1 MSVITSNKNI
11 PNNGVKEAG
20 TSCEGL
26 SPGSFG
32 MQGQVPGSCNQ
43 ATTNKTPLNADNEDS
58 VMVLGEE
65 EWEDLFGNS
74 MDITSFN
81 GFSCESSNEDDIDI
95 NYNNKKRQMWTKTLN
110 IAVMECYFLSRSLDE
125 ESKPVRG
132 YRRRM
137 HNIWKE

>member
-1 MSVITSNKNI
+1 MSVIMSNKNV

-26 SPGSFG
+26 PPGSLG
-32 MQGQVPGSCNQ
+32 MQGQVPGGRNQ
-43 ATTNKTPLNADNEDS
+43 ATTNKTALNSDNEDN

-74 MDITSFN
+74 MEVTSFN

-95 NYNNKKRQMWTKTLN
+95 GCNNN
-110 IAVMECYFLSRSLDE
+110 E
-125 ESKPVRG
+125 
-132 YRRRM
+132 
-137 HNIWKE
+137 